1 MNHGALNT
9 SNNPEVYLVKSLHIS
24 NATGSDLTEI
34 QKDSNQDPHLDYV
47 TTVMNKTYDFETK
60 LSRDKTVNINK
71 EAANLLV
78 QTGSREDDILNDS
91 FKQSSNQ
98 TGSDLGDHIAQIDNS
113 AIQHADLNKV
123 ELPFSN
129 NVANYRKKSSN
140 YSIVSEKIFLV
151 SNYNSDDD

>member
-98 TGSDLGDHIAQIDNS
+98 TGSDLAQIDNS